1 MIRTLLLF
9 CAAALLLTAC
19 TIEEKTSFN
28 NDFSGKSVTKVDM
41 SAMISF
47 MSSMDSTGAGKSKM
61 YKGIQDGMDSVANS
75 QSNGFKLEMSFD
87 TVANVISVG
96 YSFKSLDEANEIAKK
111 MAEKNQAAGGTTPK
125 SFYRWVKKD
134 KVLLMPGLE
143 DFSSALN
150 TQGGTSNPM
159 LKGMT
164 ISITR
169 SFPKKIAKV
178 SDSRFV
184 LSEGNKT
191 LSFKATIEELAQN
204 PVKDITV
211 TFN

>member
-1 MIRTLLLF
+1 M
-9 CAAALLLTAC
+9 AAC
-19 TIEEKTSFN
+19 TIEEKTTFKS
-28 NDFSGKSVTKVDM
+28 DFSGESVTKVDM

-47 MSSMDSTGAGKSKM
+47 MSSMDSTGASKSKM

-75 QSNGFKLEMSFD
+75 KGNDLGLEVKFD
-87 TVANVISVG
+87 TVTNIISVG
-96 YSFKSLDEANEIAKK
+96 YKFKSLDDANEKAKK

-125 SFYRWVKKD
+125 SFYRWEKKD
-134 KVLLMPGLE
+134 KVLVMPGLE
-143 DFSSALN
+143 DFNSALN
-150 TQGGTSNPM
+150 TQGGASNPM

-169 SFPKKIAKV
+169 SFPQKIAKV

-184 LSEGNKT
+184 LSDGNKT
-191 LSFKATIEELAQN
+191 LSFKATIEELTAN

-211 TFN
+211 TFK

>member
-1 MIRTLLLF
+1 MIRAFFVF
-9 CAAALLLTAC
+9 CAAALSMAAC
-19 TIEEKTSFN
+19 TIEEKTTFKS
-28 NDFSGKSVTKVDM
+28 DFSGESVTKVDM

-47 MSSMDSTGAGKSKM
+47 MSSMDSTGASKSKM

-75 QSNGFKLEMSFD
+75 KENDLGLEVKFD
-87 TVANVISVG
+87 TVTNIISVG
-96 YSFKSLDEANEIAKK
+96 YKFKSLDDANEKAKK

-125 SFYRWVKKD
+125 SFYRWEKKD
-134 KVLLMPGLE
+134 KVLVMPGLE
-143 DFSSALN
+143 DFNSALN
-150 TQGGTSNPM
+150 TQGGASNPM

-184 LSEGNKT
+184 LSDGNKT
-191 LSFKATIEELAQN
+191 LSFKATIEELAAN

-211 TFN
+211 TFK